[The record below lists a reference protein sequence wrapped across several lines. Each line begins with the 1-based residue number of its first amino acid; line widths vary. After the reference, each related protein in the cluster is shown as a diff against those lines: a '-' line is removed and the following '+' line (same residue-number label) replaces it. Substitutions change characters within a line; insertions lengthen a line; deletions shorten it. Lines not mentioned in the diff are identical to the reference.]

1 MSKDGVT
8 ELSAELGK
16 ICTELG
22 KAEGLKD
29 ATQFVRSA
37 AAHAVP
43 RFTGYLRSNIFQD
56 VEVGKN
62 VAVGTVYTNI
72 SYAKYVEFGTGPI
85 GANNHEGISPEV
97 TPAYRMTPWIIPE
110 SEIDVGVAEH
120 YGWEP
125 VETSKGRGY
134 SCLGQPAK
142 PFMYPALKDHED
154 EVLRRINDD
163 IDRVLKKVLK

>member
-37 AAHAVP
+37 ASHAAP
-43 RFTGYLRSNIFQD
+43 RFTGYLRNSIFAD

-72 SYAKYVEFGTGPI
+72 SYSPYVELGTGPV
-85 GANNHEGISPEV
+85 GAANHNGISPEV
-97 TPAYRMTPWIIPE
+97 NPTYTMEPWWIHE
-110 SEIDVGVAEH
+110 SQIDIGTAEE
-120 YGWEP
+120 YGWDYRDTP
-125 VETSKGRGY
+125 DGRFY
-134 SCLGQPAK
+134 RCTGQPAR